1 MLFLFHPPVIRFFN
15 PSYYAL
21 GFQNKLSSTFIFNA
35 KKGIFRQKVF
45 IQLAHT
51 LLCESAVLVKGKSF
65 VILYTYFSF
74 KHLMENPLAK
84 EFSLLLKGKC
94 FRD

>member
-1 MLFLFHPPVIRFFN
+1 MRKSEKRTNENCMIQGLDVFGPNFQFLIG
-15 PSYYAL
+15 PS
-21 GFQNKLSSTFIFNA
+21 
-35 KKGIFRQKVF
+35 
-45 IQLAHT
+45 

-84 EFSLLLKGKC
+84 EFSLLLKGKS
-94 FRD
+94 FTD

>member
-1 MLFLFHPPVIRFFN
+1 MYNSPCLN
-15 PSYYAL
+15 PFSGL
-21 GFQNKLSSTFIFNA
+21 LSC
-35 KKGIFRQKVF
+35 KKGLGEVEYTWIGHKLMLQSFYQLVF
-45 IQLAHT
+45 NRHA

-74 KHLMENPLAK
+74 KQLMENPLAK